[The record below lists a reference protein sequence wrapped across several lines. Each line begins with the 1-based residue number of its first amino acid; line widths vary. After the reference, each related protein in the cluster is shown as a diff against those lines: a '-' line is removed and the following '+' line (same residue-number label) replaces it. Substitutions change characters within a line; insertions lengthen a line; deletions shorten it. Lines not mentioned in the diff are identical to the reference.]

1 MAEITYENVESF
13 YGTPFYGKSSGDTI
27 NIIGKAKTSNGEEV
41 ILLDNR
47 RFVTVK
53 GFNMQYM
60 PKSEKETGV
69 NIYHA
74 VKAKYMAE
82 IKKIGTILDGEDLF
96 YGITFKAG
104 KKYFRVDTF
113 GGAVDFEIRVTP
125 LTYTKNVEWY
135 CKKGIVRHLKAEYD
149 QRKTKKLHRK
159 NFEKT
164 VGAFKNEK
172 DFATKFFAKFGFLG
186 LV

>member
-1 MAEITYENVESF
+1 MVTITYENVESF
-13 YGTPFYGKSSGDTI
+13 YGIAFYGKSSGDTI
-27 NIIGKAKTSNGEEV
+27 HISGKAKTADGEEV

-60 PKSEKETGV
+60 PKSEKEIGIA
-69 NIYHA
+69 IYNA
-74 VKAKYMAE
+74 VKAKYVAE
-82 IKKIGTILDGEDLF
+82 IKKIGTILDGDDLF
-96 YGITFKAG
+96 HGITFKAG
-104 KKYFRVDTF
+104 KKYFYVNSI
-113 GGAVDFEIRVTP
+113 GGAVDFDISVMP
-125 LTYTKNVEWY
+125 LTYTKAVECNWE
-135 CKKGIVRHLKAEYD
+135 KGIARHLKSEYD

-164 VGAFKNEK
+164 IGAFKNEK
-172 DFATKFFAKFGFLG
+172 DFADKFFAKFGFLG

>member
-1 MAEITYENVESF
+1 MA
-13 YGTPFYGKSSGDTI
+13 FYGKSSGDTI
-27 NIIGKAKTSNGEEV
+27 SIIGKAKTSNGEEV
-41 ILLDNR
+41 ILLNNR

-60 PKSEKETGV
+60 PKSEKEIGI

-82 IKKIGTILDGEDLF
+82 IKKIGTILIGDDLF

-104 KKYFRVDTF
+104 KKYFRMDTF
-113 GGAVDFEIRVTP
+113 GGAVDFEMRITP
-125 LTYTKNVEWY
+125 LTYTKKVEWD
-135 CKKGIVRHLKAEYD
+135 CEKDIMRHLKTEYD

-159 NFEKT
+159 NFEK
-164 VGAFKNEK
+164 VIGAFKNEK
-172 DFATKFFAKFGFLG
+172 DFAAKFFAKFGFLG

>member
-1 MAEITYENVESF
+1 MTAITYENVESF
-13 YGTPFYGKSSGDTI
+13 YGIAFYGKSSGDTI
-27 NIIGKAKTSNGEEV
+27 SIIGKAKTSNGEEV

-60 PKSEKETGV
+60 AKSEKETGI

-74 VKAKYMAE
+74 VKAKYVAE
-82 IKKIGTILDGEDLF
+82 IKKIGTILDGDDLF

-104 KKYFRVDTF
+104 KKYFRVSTV

-125 LTYTKNVEWY
+125 QTYTKKVEWDGE
-135 CKKGIVRHLKAEYD
+135 KGIARHLKTEYD
-149 QRKTKKLHRK
+149 KRKTKKLHRK

-164 VGAFKNEK
+164 IGAFKNEK
-172 DFATKFFAKFGFLG
+172 DFADKFFARFGFLG